1 MSSGTPIASIKQ
13 IGSSIPDAP
22 SNGKYYAR
30 INNTWVEI
38 FVNESV
44 DFLTLIDT
52 PEEYSNSEG
61 LILAVNSLG
70 TGVEFRKI
78 DVGELEGGVDIQS
91 LSEKNM
97 ANGYAG
103 LDESGKLILSL
114 VPTSLQYY
122 KGSYSSLDDL
132 TLKYPSGEDGWF
144 AFIISM
150 KNLYF
155 WDTSSLSWTSL
166 IGGDAVILA
175 SQAQEV
181 AESSASV
188 AEEAL
193 DMAKNF
199 SHSHLNKDILDEI
212 GEAETEAPSYKGKEL
227 ALADG
232 SNGSAEGYREL
243 VGIPEVEADVA
254 GIIAK
259 QERILTG
266 IAPQTIVQGN
276 IGSIPAGWA
285 ESWCDAPALHLVQTG
300 DQEVT
305 IKAGLQVVG
314 GYKGRAILSKVLES
328 DHSIDLSFATGAYSF
343 AIYTDINEYGDFTL
357 FGEWNTSLH
366 PLYVS
371 NIYKDYSG
379 TAPAMWYNPAECT
392 SRYFTAE
399 GVAAEICRVFIG
411 EVYTDASGNIAE
423 VNNYQ
428 HGTSCIVPI
437 NDGNLL
443 GLNAWYFS
451 RKSYQYLCL
460 ARAEIFAERWN
471 QTNWIYNG
479 SLNASYGTVAMTVPS
494 SSTVWVR
501 TGSVELGSIPPAAP
515 SMMPYGNITE
525 GFGRLVMKRAW

>member
-1 MSSGTPIASIKQ
+1 MPVNNNYEMMQYSGNSSGRIFNFPFRCFRLEDLVVEYTNAEGVEKTLVQNTDYAVTGGLDNSGGMITFPLNPAL
-13 IGSSIPDAP
+13 P
-22 SNGKYYAR
+22 SLA
-30 INNTWVEI
+30 
-38 FVNESV
+38 
-44 DFLTLIDT
+44 
-52 PEEYSNSEG
+52 PEEALRIYRSTPLQQSIDFPTYQQAVENALDKEVMLLQEVSAASKSAISQVTEFEQEIIDFSERVSAAEG
-61 LILAVNSLG
+61 NVESAVYRGIAAENNASAAA
-70 TGVEFRKI
+70 
-78 DVGELEGGVDIQS
+78 S
-91 LSEKNM
+91 S
-97 ANGYAG
+97 AN
-103 LDESGKLILSL
+103 
-114 VPTSLQYY
+114 
-122 KGSYSSLDDL
+122 
-132 TLKYPSGEDGWF
+132 
-144 AFIISM
+144 
-150 KNLYF
+150 
-155 WDTSSLSWTSL
+155 
-166 IGGDAVILA
+166 
-175 SQAQEV
+175 QAQIA
-181 AESSASV
+181 AEDA
-188 AEEAL
+188 AEIAAEAL
-193 DMAKNF
+193 DMAENS
-199 SHSHLNKDILDEI
+199 SHSHFNKNILDEI
-212 GEAETEAPSYKGKEL
+212 GETETEAPSYKGKEL
-227 ALADG
+227 ALTDG
-232 SNGSAEGYREL
+232 SNASTEGYREL

-399 GVAAEICRVFIG
+399 GVSAEICRVFIG

-451 RKSYQYLCL
+451 RKPYQYLCL
-460 ARAEIFAERWN
+460 ARAEVFAERWN

-479 SLNASYGTVAMTVPS
+479 SLHASYGTVAMTVPS

-515 SMMPYGNITE
+515 STMPYGNITE
-525 GFGRLVMKRAW
+525 GLGRLVIKRAW